1 MDRSERL
8 VRIERALRNHR
19 SVAFDELRE
28 QLGIS
33 RPTLYRDIAYLR
45 DRMGVPVEA
54 DAKRRHYCLN
64 AGGGR
69 YEMPSLWFNAD
80 EILAL
85 LSMQR
90 LLADL
95 DPGGLL
101 GPHLAPLQ
109 DRLVRLLESADD
121 PAEVVAHR
129 IRVLAVA
136 ARGCASGPFQQVAQA
151 TMQRKRLSIVYLAR
165 SSGETSEREISPQ
178 RLVHYRGNWHLDAW
192 CHWRDQL
199 RNFAVDA
206 IASLRVLE
214 TPARDIPEAELD
226 LALGAGYGIFAGAE
240 VQWATL
246 VFTAER
252 ARWVACERWHPEQQG
267 AFLDDGSYQL
277 RLPYSNDPE
286 LIMDILKYGPDCEV
300 VGPAG
305 LREKVVG
312 LLKAAVGRYGDE

>member
-19 SVAFDELRE
+19 SVAFDDLRE

-54 DAKRRHYCLN
+54 DAKRRHYRLN
-64 AGGGR
+64 ASGGR

-80 EILAL
+80 EIHAL

-109 DRLVRLLESADD
+109 ERLARLLESADD
-121 PAEVVAHR
+121 PAEAVAHR
-129 IRVLAVA
+129 VRVLAVA
-136 ARGCASGPFQQVAQA
+136 ARSCNIEHFQQVAQA
-151 TMQRKRLSIVYLAR
+151 TMQRRRLRIVYRAR
-165 SSGETSEREISPQ
+165 SSGETSEREVSPQ
-178 RLVHYRGNWHLDAW
+178 RLIHYRGNWHLDAW
-192 CHWRDQL
+192 CHWRNQL
-199 RNFAVDA
+199 RNFSIDA
-206 IASLRVLE
+206 IASLRALD
-214 TPARDIPEAELD
+214 TPAEEIADVELD
-226 LALGAGYGIFAGAE
+226 AALAAGYGIFAGAA

-252 ARWVACERWHPEQQG
+252 ARWVASERWHPQQQG
-267 AFLDDGSYQL
+267 EFLPDGSYQL

-300 VGPAG
+300 VRPAG
-305 LREKVVG
+305 LREKVMG